1 MSALGD
7 RMGALGERAST
18 LRRFNGSNGGAPAV
32 RTDAPAPG
40 ERPSAIPT
48 GELDRRRA
56 DAARRFAE
64 AHWDLG
70 GIAYEMAVRDHFRLD
85 VLQRQAARVQELDA
99 ELSQLERLMLLEE
112 SGAAGTCPECAT
124 PFGRGAAFCSSCGSG
139 LVDTVVAP

>member
-1 MSALGD
+1 MSARG
-7 RMGALGERAST
+7 RF
-18 LRRFNGSNGGAPAV
+18 RRSDANGSSAQTPAGS
-32 RTDAPAPG
+32 PASG

-48 GELDRRRA
+48 GELDRRRL

-99 ELSQLERLMLLEE
+99 ELSQLERLMMLEE
-112 SGAAGTCPECAT
+112 SGAAGTCSECGT
-124 PFGRGAAFCSSCGSG
+124 PYGRGAAFCSNCGAG
-139 LVDTVVAP
+139 LVETVLAP

>member
-7 RMGALGERAST
+7 RMGAMGERAST
-18 LRRFNGSNGGAPAV
+18 LRRFKESNGGVPAV

>member
-1 MSALGD
+1 
-7 RMGALGERAST
+7 MGRFKRLNGRGSGAS
-18 LRRFNGSNGGAPAV
+18 LQPG
-32 RTDAPAPG
+32 APAPG
-40 ERPSAIPT
+40 DRPSAIPT

-112 SGAAGTCPECAT
+112 AGAAGTCPECST
-124 PFGRGAAFCSSCGSG
+124 PYGRGAAFCSTCGFE
-139 LVDTVVAP
+139 LVDTVLAP

>member
-1 MSALGD
+1 MSALSRFG
-7 RMGALGERAST
+7 RPNGRGPGAAQSQA
-18 LRRFNGSNGGAPAV
+18 GAPAQG
-32 RTDAPAPG
+32 D
-40 ERPSAIPT
+40 RPSAIPT

-124 PFGRGAAFCSSCGSG
+124 PYGRGAAFCSSCGTG
-139 LVDTVVAP
+139 LVETVSAP